1 MVTKNTLSSAGRPS
15 EDSILIWNP
24 SYSEGESVEWF
35 GGKEYSSSVGS
46 FVAQGEGRANWYL
59 NGVFEQSDEGNHFM
73 GQRHGKIIRKFADG
87 RTTVTYWNYGVKSNQ
102 DSIVLP
108 GGGRREGMHSMVSS
122 LLTTLFLGAPI
133 IVIRLYL
140 LWKHFLFI
148 AILILCLYLLL
159 KSRRRCV
166 R

>member
-1 MVTKNTLSSAGRPS
+1 MKKSFKLCVLFAMVVFSLALLSSAAFAEGKWMVTKNTLNSAGRPS

-73 GQRHGKIIRKFADG
+73 GQRHGKIIQKFADG
-87 RTTVTYWNYGVKSNQ
+87 RTTVTYWNYGVKSN
-102 DSIVLP
+102 
-108 GGGRREGMHSMVSS
+108 
-122 LLTTLFLGAPI
+122 
-133 IVIRLYL
+133 
-140 LWKHFLFI
+140 
-148 AILILCLYLLL
+148 
-159 KSRRRCV
+159 
-166 R
+166 